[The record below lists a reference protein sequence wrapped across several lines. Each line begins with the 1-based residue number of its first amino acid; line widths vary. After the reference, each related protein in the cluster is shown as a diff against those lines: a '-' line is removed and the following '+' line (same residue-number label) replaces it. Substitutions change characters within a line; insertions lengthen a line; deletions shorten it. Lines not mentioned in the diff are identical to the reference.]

1 MSARRVIGELGSS
14 AYRQLFEA
22 ASEALFV
29 HDVDGTILLVNERT
43 CGMFRAPRE
52 EILSLTV
59 GDLSSNE
66 PPYTNEGALA
76 QVRRAL
82 DEGECRF
89 EWRSRRRS
97 GELFWSEVALRRF
110 ELDGRVSVIASVRD
124 IEARKRMEAAL
135 RESEER
141 SVTIF
146 NAASTMLAFTE
157 RSQGRIVD
165 VNEAWLRAARLTRE
179 QAIGKTG
186 RDLGLWAHPSD
197 RERILAALEATGRVD
212 ETETELVM
220 GGRTL
225 AARISVQHVDMHG
238 DRYILW
244 EVSDLSEK
252 KRAEEES
259 EQLRDQFLQ
268 AQKMES
274 VGRLA
279 GGIAHDFNNVL
290 SAILG
295 FGDLAAALLAP
306 GSTVREYVDQMI
318 RAGERASELTNQLL
332 AFSRKQVMQPRVVD
346 PAGVIRT
353 MEPMLRRLIG
363 EDVELKLDLSATTNP
378 IRVDVSHL
386 EQAIMNLVVNARDA
400 MPDGGTL
407 TLETAN
413 VEFDDAYVSTH
424 AEVSAGAHVMIA
436 VSDTGVGMDAATR
449 ARAFEP
455 FFTTKGAGKGTG
467 LGLSTV
473 YGIVKQS
480 GGWVWLY
487 SEPGRGTTFKVY
499 FPRSAEAV
507 AAPIEVPAVHVG
519 PTTETVVLVVEDDP
533 QVRSLVASI
542 LGEAG
547 YTVLVAADPRE
558 ALEIAGRHAG
568 DIHLLLTDVV
578 MPHMNG
584 RQLAELVVAAR
595 PGTRVMFVSGYTE
608 NTVIHRGE
616 VDQGVNFLSKPITA
630 VRLLGMVARVLGTP
644 DDNKGSPP

>member
-1 MSARRVIGELGSS
+1 MSARRAIGELGAS
-14 AYRQLFEA
+14 AYRDLFDA

-29 HDVDGTILLVNERT
+29 HDVDGTIVLVNERT
-43 CGMFRAPRE
+43 CAMFRATRE
-52 EILSLTV
+52 EILALSV

-82 DEGECRF
+82 AEGECRF
-89 EWRSRRRS
+89 EWRSRRRN

-110 ELDGRVSVIASVRD
+110 ELDGRPSVIASVRD
-124 IEARKRMEAAL
+124 IELRKRMEAAL

-141 SVTIF
+141 SVKIF

-157 RSQGRIVD
+157 RSEGRIID
-165 VNEAWLRAARLTRE
+165 VNEAWLRTTGLSRE
-179 QAIGKTG
+179 QTLGKTG
-186 RDLGLWAHPSD
+186 RELGLWAHAPD
-197 RERILAALEATGRVD
+197 RDRILGALEAAGHVH
-212 ETETELVM
+212 ETEADLVM
-220 GGRTL
+220 GGRKL
-225 AARISVQHVDMHG
+225 AARISVQHVDMRG

-244 EVSDLSEK
+244 EIADLSEK
-252 KRAEEES
+252 KRAEEER

-295 FGDLAAALLAP
+295 FGDLATVLLQP
-306 GSTVREYVDQMI
+306 GSTVSGYVSQMI
-318 RAGERASELTNQLL
+318 RAGERASALTNQLL
-332 AFSRKQVMQPRVVD
+332 AFSRKQVLQPRVVD
-346 PAGVIRT
+346 PAAAVRA

-363 EDVELKLDLSATTNP
+363 EDVELKLELAPTTSP

-424 AEVSAGAHVMIA
+424 ADVGAGPHVMIA

-455 FFTTKGAGKGTG
+455 FFTTKSAGKGTG

-487 SEPGRGTTFKVY
+487 SEPGRGTTLKVY

-507 AAPIEVPAVHVG
+507 AEPSDVRAVHLR
-519 PTTETVVLVVEDDP
+519 PATETVVLVVEDDP
-533 QVRSLVASI
+533 QVRSLVATI
-542 LGEAG
+542 LGEGG

-558 ALEIAGRHAG
+558 ALELSARHAG

-595 PGTRVMFVSGYTE
+595 PATRVMYVSGYTE

-630 VRLLGMVARVLGTP
+630 ARLLGMVARVLGP
-644 DDNKGSPP
+644 RAEKGSPA

>member
-1 MSARRVIGELGSS
+1 MSARRAIGDLGAS

-29 HDVDGTILLVNERT
+29 HDADGTILLVNERT
-43 CGMFRAPRE
+43 CAMFRATRE
-52 EILSLTV
+52 EVLALTV

-66 PPYTNEGALA
+66 PPYTNEGALER
-76 QVRRAL
+76 VRRVLA
-82 DEGECRF
+82 EGECRF
-89 EWRSRRRS
+89 EWRSRRRN

-110 ELDGRVSVIASVRD
+110 ELDGRPSVMASVRD
-124 IEARKRMEAAL
+124 IELRKRMEAAL

-157 RSQGRIVD
+157 RSLGRIVD
-165 VNEAWLRAARLTRE
+165 VNEAWLRTAGLTRE
-179 QAIGKTG
+179 QAVGKTG
-186 RDLGLWAHPSD
+186 RDLGLWAHLAD
-197 RERILAALEATGRVD
+197 RDRILAALEATGRVH
-212 ETETELVM
+212 ETEAELVM

-225 AARISVQHVDMHG
+225 PARLSVQHVDMHG

-244 EVSDLSEK
+244 EIADLSEK
-252 KRAEEES
+252 KRAEEER

-295 FGDLAAALLAP
+295 FGDLAAALLEP
-306 GSTVREYVDQMI
+306 GSTVREYVGQMI

-332 AFSRKQVMQPRVVD
+332 AFSRKQVLQPRVVD
-346 PAGVIRT
+346 PAGAIRAI
-353 MEPMLRRLIG
+353 EPMLRRLIG
-363 EDVELKLDLSATTNP
+363 EDVELKLELSPLTSP

-400 MPDGGTL
+400 MPNGGTL
-407 TLETAN
+407 MLETTN

-424 AEVSAGAHVMIA
+424 AEVTGGPHVMIA
-436 VSDTGVGMDAATR
+436 VSDTGVGMDAETR

-455 FFTTKGAGKGTG
+455 FFTTKGPGKGTG

-507 AAPIEVPAVHVG
+507 ATPGDVQTVHLG

-533 QVRSLVASI
+533 QVRSLVATV
-542 LGEAG
+542 LGQAG
-547 YTVLVAADPRE
+547 YTVLVAAEPRE
-558 ALEIAGRHAG
+558 ALETAARRAG

-584 RQLAELVVAAR
+584 RQLAERVVAAR
-595 PGTRVMFVSGYTE
+595 PGTRVMYVSGYTE

-630 VRLLGMVARVLGTP
+630 ARLLGMVARVLSPRAEKGTP
-644 DDNKGSPP
+644 

>member
-1 MSARRVIGELGSS
+1 MSARRGIGELEGS
-14 AYRQLFEA
+14 AYRELFEG

-29 HDVDGTILLVNERT
+29 HEVDGTILLVNERT
-43 CGMFRAPRE
+43 CAMFGAARD
-52 EILSLTV
+52 EILALNI

-66 PPYTNEGALA
+66 PPYTNEGAVA

-82 DEGECRF
+82 AEGECRF
-89 EWRSRRRS
+89 EWLSRRRN

-110 ELDGRVSVIASVRD
+110 ELAGRECVLASVRD
-124 IEARKRMEAAL
+124 IELRKRMEAAL

-157 RSQGRIVD
+157 RSEGRIID
-165 VNEAWLRAARLTRE
+165 VNEAWLRTTGLRRDE
-179 QAIGKTG
+179 AIGKTG
-186 RDLGLWAHPSD
+186 RQLGLWAHPHD
-197 RERILAALEATGRVD
+197 RDRILGVLEAKGRVH
-212 ETETELVM
+212 EVEAELVM
-220 GGRTL
+220 GGRTRP
-225 AARISVQHVDMHG
+225 ARISVQHVDMHG
-238 DRYILW
+238 DLYFLW
-244 EVSDLSEK
+244 EIADLSEK
-252 KRAEEES
+252 KRTEEER

-295 FGDLAAALLAP
+295 FGDLATALLQP
-306 GSTVREYVDQMI
+306 GSTASEYVGQMM

-332 AFSRKQVMQPRVVD
+332 AFSRKQVLQPRVVD
-346 PAGVIRT
+346 PPSAIRS
-353 MEPMLRRLIG
+353 MEPMLRRIIG
-363 EDVELKLDLSATTNP
+363 EDLELKIDLSRATHP

-407 TLETAN
+407 TLETGN
-413 VEFDDAYVSTH
+413 VEFDDAYVSAH
-424 AEVSAGAHVMIA
+424 AEVSPGPHVMIA

-455 FFTTKGAGKGTG
+455 FFTTKGPGKGTG

-487 SEPGRGTTFKVY
+487 SEPGRGTTFKIY
-499 FPRSAEAV
+499 FPRSPDAV
-507 AAPIEVPAVHVG
+507 VAPSDVLMVPVG
-519 PTTETVVLVVEDDP
+519 PTEETSVLVVEDDA
-533 QVRSLVASI
+533 QVRSLVETV
-542 LGEAG
+542 LGQAG
-547 YTVLVAADPRE
+547 YTVLVAADPRA
-558 ALEIAGRHAG
+558 ALELAERHAG
-568 DIHLLLTDVV
+568 PIHLLLTDVV

-584 RQLAELVVAAR
+584 RQLAERVLAAR
-595 PGTRVMFVSGYTE
+595 PETRVMYVSGYTE

-630 VRLLGMVARVLGTP
+630 ARLLGMVARVLGARGDNGGTP
-644 DDNKGSPP
+644 